1 MQLPGLIT
9 VSSDDEATLEHL
21 ANMMGESF
29 LEEMWFDTWLAALD
43 DLGTDRERKL
53 AIMQAYFLDELSA
66 LAQHGAVYA
75 LEDLTAATGGYL
87 ASELGRAGQEHLETM
102 RYERMEALLTEEEG
116 RLLDEREQAMYVIS
130 DFDWH
135 RAWPREGDDYIYFSS
150 WAVDK
155 GARGTHALSRLL
167 APILAFAD
175 ANGLDCYLECYADR
189 LQSMYE
195 HFGFRVVR
203 ELHDDGFPVY
213 ERCMVRAAKTSF

>member
-1 MQLPGLIT
+1 MQLPGLVT

-29 LEEMWFDTWLAALD
+29 LDEMWFDTWLAALD
-43 DLGTDRERKL
+43 DLGAGRERKL
-53 AIMQAYFLDELSA
+53 AIMQAYFLDELSV
-66 LAQHGAVYA
+66 LSQYGAVYA

-87 ASELGRAGQEHLETM
+87 ASELGQAGQAHLETM
-102 RYERMEALLTEEEG
+102 RYERMESLLTEEER
-116 RLLDEREQAMYVIS
+116 RLLDEREQAMYAIS

-155 GARGTHALSRLL
+155 NARGTHALSRLL

-175 ANGLDCYLECYADR
+175 AKGLDCYLECYADR

-213 ERCMVRAAKTSF
+213 ERCMVRSAQR

>member
-9 VSSDDEATLEHL
+9 VSSDDGATLEHL

-43 DLGTDRERKL
+43 DLGTGRERKL
-53 AIMQAYFLDELSA
+53 AIMQAYFLDELSV
-66 LAQHGAVYA
+66 LSQHGAVYA

-87 ASELGRAGQEHLETM
+87 ASELGQAGQEHLETM
-102 RYERMEALLTEEEG
+102 RYERMEALLAEEEG
-116 RLLDEREQAMYVIS
+116 RLLDEREQAMYAIS

-155 GARGTHALSRLL
+155 NARGTHALSRLL

-213 ERCMVRAAKTSF
+213 ERCMMRPAQR

>member
-1 MQLPGLIT
+1 MQLPGLVT

-43 DLGTDRERKL
+43 DLGAGRERKL
-53 AIMQAYFLDELSA
+53 AIMQAYFLDELSV
-66 LAQHGAVYA
+66 LSQYGAVYA

-87 ASELGRAGQEHLETM
+87 ASELGQAGQAHLETM
-102 RYERMEALLTEEEG
+102 RYERMESLLTEEER
-116 RLLDEREQAMYVIS
+116 RLLDEREQAMYAIS

-155 GARGTHALSRLL
+155 NARGTHALSRLL

-175 ANGLDCYLECYADR
+175 AKGLDCYLECYADR

-213 ERCMVRAAKTSF
+213 ERCMVRSAQR